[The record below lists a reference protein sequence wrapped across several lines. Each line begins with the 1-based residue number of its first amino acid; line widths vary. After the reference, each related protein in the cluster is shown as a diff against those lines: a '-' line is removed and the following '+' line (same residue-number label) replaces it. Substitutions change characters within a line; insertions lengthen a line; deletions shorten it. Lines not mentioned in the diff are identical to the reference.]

1 MARRGAA
8 EIENQAGMTLLEL
21 LVTMV
26 IILVLASVA
35 MPLSRI
41 GERRTKEIELR
52 QNLRELRNA
61 IDQFKAD
68 WDEKKISH
76 TASDIANEETG
87 YPRRLEVLTEGVPSG
102 DANQQKIRKYL
113 RRIPKD
119 PFTGSTEWRTRCY
132 EDDPETLISCN
143 KDVYDVS
150 SQSDEVALDGTKYQ
164 SW

>member
-1 MARRGAA
+1 MSRLLKC
-8 EIENQAGMTLLEL
+8 QAGMTLLEL
-21 LVTMV
+21 LIATV

-41 GERRTKEIELR
+41 GDRRVREIELR

-68 WDEKKISH
+68 WDEKKIAHSI
-76 TASDIANEETG
+76 SDIANEETG
-87 YPRRLEVLTEGVPSG
+87 YPKRLEVLTEGVPVG
-102 DANQQKIRKYL
+102 DPNQKKIRRYL

-119 PFTGSTEWRTRCY
+119 PLTGSIEWGTRCY
-132 EDDPETLISCN
+132 EDEPETFISCN
-143 KDVYDVS
+143 RDVYDVF